1 MNVTNQCWDDA
12 QFEQEFGRIRN
23 LWPTFRELDLDE
35 IAEYHRSVVRERTFA
50 AAYRRARKEGRI
62 LLQPRFGVATVEA
75 QAEGVRVL
83 EQEGGADLLTMSSDT
98 YSRWEDFAK
107 AADAVK
113 LSYAKGRSML
123 NGFPAAIHGIQGTR
137 RVTEATN
144 VPVGGRGATGAPQAY
159 NAMMLAGGA
168 TEFNG
173 SALAFVMNVE
183 ARMKVPVA
191 IHNAQFIDRM
201 LGKLTQMGA
210 QPAKESSTIVSG
222 TIVPPAVAVVCGVV
236 EVLLAAVQGV
246 KYHCVAYPVNSSVIQ
261 DIAACRVMREFC
273 DRYARDAG
281 FADLEIAYAI
291 HQWLGPFPEDK
302 SRALARIAFDSVTAA
317 YAGVD
322 KILVKSSEEGQGTPT
337 NQGNIEG
344 LRTTRQAVEFA
355 RGQTFPDSAELQ
367 EECEQIRKESRAI
380 LDAVFDLGNG
390 DVARGVSLAIET
402 GAYEFPYSVNQSNCG
417 KMLVCRDNKGAVR
430 YLDTGNLPFDDATR
444 RWHRERLRARL
455 QTVADEYELVIEDI
469 RAAVR

>member
-1 MNVTNQCWDDA
+1 MEITNQRLDDA
-12 QFEQEFGRIRN
+12 QFDREFDRIRN
-23 LWPTFRELDLDE
+23 LWPTFRELDLAE
-35 IAEYHRSVVRERTFA
+35 IADYHRQVVRDRTFA
-50 AAYRRARKEGRI
+50 AAYRKARSESRI
-62 LLQPRFGVATVEA
+62 LLQPRFGVATIEA

-83 EQEGGADLLTMSSDT
+83 AEDGGADLLTMSSDT

-113 LSYAKGRSML
+113 LSHEKGRSML

-137 RVTEATN
+137 RVTEATS
-144 VPVGGRGATGAPQAY
+144 VPIGGRGATGAPQAY

-183 ARMKVPVA
+183 ARMKVPQA
-191 IHNAQFIDRM
+191 IRNTQFIDRM
-201 LGKLTQMGA
+201 IGKLTELGA
-210 QPAKESSTIVSG
+210 YPAKESSTIVSG
-222 TIVPPAVAVVCGVV
+222 TIVPPAVAVVCGVI
-236 EVLLAAVQGV
+236 EVLLAAEQGV

-261 DIAACRVMREFC
+261 DIAACRVMREYC
-273 DRYARDAG
+273 DRYAKAAG

-302 SRALARIAFDSVTAA
+302 ARALARISFDSVTAV
-317 YAGVD
+317 YAGVE

-344 LRTTRQAVEFA
+344 LRATRQAVELA
-355 RGQTFPDSAELQ
+355 RGQRFPSCAELD
-367 EECEQIRKESRAI
+367 EECEQIRKESTAL
-380 LDAVFDLGNG
+380 LDAIFELGKG
-390 DVARGVSLAIET
+390 DVALGVSRAIDT
-402 GAYEFPYSVNQSNCG
+402 GVYEFPYSVNQSNCG
-417 KMLVCRDNKGAVR
+417 KMLVCRDARGAVR
-430 YLDTGNLPFDDATR
+430 YLDTGNLPLDERTK
-444 RWHRERLRARL
+444 RWHRDRL
-455 QTVADEYELVIEDI
+455 QSRLETVADDYELVIEDI